1 MSIIVDLKCELSQVK
16 VEKDS
21 VCKNIRMLNIGTV
34 SLEKTLTEGKSTGDN
49 SGLGFSKRGN
59 QHYNQLKLK
68 EKQKIEFVSAED
80 LESYGFTNLPKGN
93 WYFDSGSSMHMI
105 GKKSYLSDLNSVN
118 SRKDIFG
125 DGARQSKSLG
135 GKRYVLVFV
144 DDFSRKDT
152 RNFKT
157 PKCHGEIAKLLVK
170 ECPELV
176 TYANGVEESPLFVR
190 WRGLFGDCTRILKVD
205 LKLLYGGR
213 DSATVLS
220 AIIIRTLKNVSY
232 TQNLIETP
240 LRVYLALPV
249 LYVNHFLPEVLGL
262 PYWERKITCKL
273 RPSQKDFIQ
282 KVLNKFPNILIE
294 PDICGWV
301 PLHYAAYL
309 GSKELVEIIL
319 NHTPSM
325 AYKKDNKGVPALHL
339 AAKEGRSAV
348 LKTFAKVCPD
358 SCELLD
364 PNDQTALH
372 VAVANRQAY
381 AVRKMLELGSFRNL
395 VNQKDIDGNTP
406 LHVAAI
412 VGDYVIVMM
421 LAANGRVDKKIMNK
435 AGFTTNDIIRLN
447 SKFSWYEKSFSIA
460 RLEFN
465 GALRGMEQVLAR
477 KPRTNNLLLEKEESK
492 LSNVTEQ
499 ETNKSAIVLNN
510 KASNQLQKSQIWSEL
525 SDANLVV
532 ATIIA
537 TVTFSAAFQVPGG
550 YQSDGMAVLRKEK
563 YFRLYLISD
572 ALSFGFAAAS
582 MFVTFF
588 TGLFGANSGFSYPR
602 RWVTFLTGISV
613 WFMVFAFM
621 LGTSAVMTEHSGF
634 AGLARSVACV
644 SFIWPVVFLGAVA
657 VNWFTYFP

>member
-1 MSIIVDLKCELSQVK
+1 MESKKSATLQIPLSESMNSELYQCVSSGDYNTFISLINSNPSLLLQTTIQKNTLLHVAAAFNQKSIAEEITNRHPPILYATNSKEDTALHLAARLGSFQAAEHLIERAEKCRAGDDLEADDYRDKELLRMVNL
-16 VEKDS
+16 EKDTALHDA
-21 VCKNIRMLNIGTV
+21 V
-34 SLEKTLTEGKSTGDN
+34 
-49 SGLGFSKRGN
+49 
-59 QHYNQLKLK
+59 
-68 EKQKIEFVSAED
+68 
-80 LESYGFTNLPKGN
+80 
-93 WYFDSGSSMHMI
+93 
-105 GKKSYLSDLNSVN
+105 
-118 SRKDIFG
+118 
-125 DGARQSKSLG
+125 
-135 GKRYVLVFV
+135 
-144 DDFSRKDT
+144 
-152 RNFKT
+152 RNG
-157 PKCHGEIAKLLVK
+157 HGEIAKLLVK

-176 TYANGVEESPLFVR
+176 TFVNGVGESPLFVAVEEDY
-190 WRGLFGDCTRILKVD
+190 LEIAQEILRVD
-205 LKLLYGGR
+205 LNCLYGGR
-213 DSATVLS
+213 DGANVLH
-220 AIIIRTLKNVSY
+220 AIIIRTLKRY

-249 LYVNHFLPEVLGL
+249 LYVNHFLPQVLGL

-273 RPSQKDFIQ
+273 RPSQKDLIQ

-294 PDICGWV
+294 PDIYGWL

-309 GSKELVEIIL
+309 GSKELVELIL
-319 NHTPSM
+319 NHKPSM
-325 AYKKDNKGVPALHL
+325 AYEKDKNGVSALHL

-348 LKTFAKVCPD
+348 LKTFARLCPD

-364 PNDQTALH
+364 SKDQTVLH

-381 AVRKMLELGSFRNL
+381 AVRKMLELRSFRNL

-412 VGDYVIVMM
+412 VGDYVIIMM
-421 LAANGRVDKKIMNK
+421 LASHGRVDKKIMNK

-447 SKFSWYEKSFSIA
+447 PKFSWYEKSFSIA

-477 KPRTNNLLLEKEESK
+477 KSKSYNPLLEKEEPK
-492 LSNVTEQ
+492 PNVTEQ
-499 ETNKSAIVLNN
+499 EINRAIVLNN
-510 KASNQLQKSQIWSEL
+510 NKGSNQLQKSQIWSEL

-563 YFRLYLISD
+563 YFRLYLLSD

-621 LGTSAVMTEHSGF
+621 LGTSAVMAEHSGF